1 MSEYRALTKRYV
13 YSSFCLLLV
22 GYLFPLLAFF
32 LTKVEDDPYVFFIAL
47 GLLLLFTAVAMSINF
62 ITDRYIFDIKSMDQ
76 EVDTSQFR
84 QRYLQRHHHLLRLH
98 QITDFLSIMNLLLS
112 PIIFYW
118 VSQPKP

>member
-1 MSEYRALTKRYV
+1 MSEYRALTRRYV

-22 GYLFPLLAFF
+22 GYLFPLFAFF
-32 LTKVEDDPYVFFIAL
+32 LTQVEDDPYVFFIAL
-47 GLLLLFTAVAMSINF
+47 GLLLLFTAVAMSMNF
-62 ITDRYIFDIKSMDQ
+62 ITDRYIFDIKSLDQ